1 MAQGLSD
8 GVDVALVG
16 SLAGSGGGMVRRGG
30 AAAGFGVLGI
40 ALTVV
45 YALQVSV
52 TASGLCTIVIGT
64 GTCAALAVGPRMH
77 RATARAPWRLIA
89 MAAVVFLVGVV
100 IRPWAVEQHG
110 AAAGLADVFTLSGY
124 VMLIVG
130 LGLMLARRGG
140 LDRQAVTD
148 GVIVCLGAGLV
159 ATVVLALPAVR
170 IHNRPEL
177 ISLLA
182 GLYPFIDVVLLLL
195 VLNLGFSTASR
206 LPSFRLMAAAMATL
220 FVGDLGYAWI
230 GAHGRLTGSAML
242 DLPFLLTYTCFG
254 AAALHPSMVG
264 FSSLVARNMPATSA
278 GVSSGSPPSAEF
290 GGKVG

>member
-1 MAQGLSD
+1 MGRR
-8 GVDVALVG
+8 
-16 SLAGSGGGMVRRGG
+16 AGRRAERRAGG
-30 AAAGFGVLGI
+30 AAVGFGVLGL
-40 ALTVV
+40 ALTIV
-45 YALQVSV
+45 YAAQISSAISAVSTV
-52 TASGLCTIVIGT
+52 VIGI
-64 GTCAALAVGPRMH
+64 GTCAALAIGPRLH
-77 RATARAPWRLIA
+77 RPAARAPWRLIA

-100 IRPWAVEQHG
+100 IRPWAVLQHG
-110 AAAGLADVFTLSGY
+110 AAAGLGDVFTLAGY
-124 VMLIVG
+124 AMLIVG
-130 LGLMLARRGG
+130 LALMLGRRGG

-159 ATVVLALPAVR
+159 ATVMLALPAAR
-170 IHNRPEL
+170 IHTRPEL
-177 ISLLA
+177 ISLMA

-206 LPSFRLMAAAMATL
+206 LPSFRLIALAMATM
-220 FVGDLGYAWI
+220 FIGDIGYAWI